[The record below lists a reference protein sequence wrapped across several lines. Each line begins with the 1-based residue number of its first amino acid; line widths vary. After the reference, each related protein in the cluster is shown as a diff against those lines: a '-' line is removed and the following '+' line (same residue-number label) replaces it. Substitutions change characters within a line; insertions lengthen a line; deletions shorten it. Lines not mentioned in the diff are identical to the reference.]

1 MKAKSTKFKFNSN
14 WLAVGLLCIA
24 FIYSAFRFYAT
35 SQELAQGSGEGGQ
48 KILRITHWQL
58 EPGFR
63 EALQWVIDEYNALPK
78 VKAAKVR
85 IIQAP
90 VPQRVYNQFMNVH
103 LISGTASDIAVKGG
117 TELIKGSALAQ
128 FYAPLG
134 SYIEA
139 PNPYNAPQYLS
150 PDLPEE
156 TAHFLENAPWRDTF
170 FDGLVGGY
178 DNNLSD
184 YYGIPIC
191 ATGGVRLFYNID
203 ILHRVKAF
211 VLQYTNSESDP
222 EWLKELWR
230 SSENQTGY
238 LPRESGIAWLKS
250 TDIPQTLGQFF
261 LYCNAVQQYAE
272 ASNNDHL
279 VPISGS
285 SYSPNDVA
293 DEYKES
299 FLSNLNPDKSRKLD
313 SIEILA
319 GYEKGQWSFESPE
332 FQEFFNLIEATAAF
346 YPRGYLGLD
355 REQAQRRFVLGMAAV
370 IRTGGWDASSILA
383 GIAKRDNPEDH
394 FSVEIAPAPFPAKN
408 ERWAD
413 MLTMRQSEADAR
425 GVAPFAIN
433 KQSPHFDWAL
443 DFLRF
448 ATSHRVNQEFSRQA
462 EWLPVT
468 IGASPPESIAA
479 FTPLVHG
486 FPSNLGMNFAASYDS
501 LTPSSIKNAWTI
513 SYDLFAS
520 GDLSRQQIIKNLVE
534 TLESPTL
541 GIPKAW
547 TVRHQ
552 KAIDAGRAYNRS
564 AVVERLGSILG
575 NEAAA
580 QREKATLYSI
590 LSGDEGVMVERIWR
604 ETHPDKPFPT
614 Y

>member
-1 MKAKSTKFKFNSN
+1 MKSVFSKFNTN
-14 WLAVGLLCIA
+14 WLAVALLCAA

-35 SQELAQGSGEGGQ
+35 TQELAQGTGEDEQ

-63 EALQWVIDEYNALPK
+63 EALEWVIDEYNALPE

-85 IIQAP
+85 VMQAP

-103 LISGTASDIAVKGG
+103 LISGTAADIAVKGG

-134 SYIEA
+134 SYIET
-139 PNPYNAPQYLS
+139 PNPYNASQYLS
-150 PDLPEE
+150 PNLSEE
-156 TAHFLENAPWRDTF
+156 TAEFLENAPWRDTF
-170 FDGLVGGY
+170 FDGLLGGY

-191 ATGGVRLFYNID
+191 ATGGVRLFYNLD
-203 ILHRVKAF
+203 ILQKVKAF
-211 VLQYTNSESDP
+211 TLEQSTAASDP
-222 EWLKELWR
+222 AWLQKLWR
-230 SSENQTGY
+230 SPNNQDGY
-238 LPRESGIAWLKS
+238 IPRASGIAWLKNNS
-250 TDIPQTLGQFF
+250 IPQSLGQFY
-261 LYCNAVQQYAE
+261 LYCYAVEEYAK
-272 ASNNDHL
+272 ATNNDHL

-285 SYSPNDVA
+285 SYPQNDVA

-299 FLSNLNPDKSRKLD
+299 FLASLNPDIARKPD
-313 SIEILA
+313 AIEVLA
-319 GYEKGQWSFESPE
+319 AYESGEWSFESVQ
-332 FQEFFNLIEATAAF
+332 FQEFFNLVEATSQF

-383 GIAKRDNPEDH
+383 GISKRDRVEDQ
-394 FSVEIAPAPFPAKN
+394 FEVEIAPAPYPAEN

-413 MLTMRQSEADAR
+413 LVKMRLSEADAR

-433 KQSPHFDWAL
+433 KQSPYFDWAL

-448 ATSHRVNQEFSRQA
+448 ATSHRINQEFSKRA

-468 IGASPPESIAA
+468 IGANPPESIAA
-479 FTPLVHG
+479 FSPIVEG
-486 FPSNLGMNFAASYDS
+486 FPVHLGMNFMARYSSA
-501 LTPSSIKNAWTI
+501 TPPSMKNAWTI
-513 SYDLFAS
+513 NFNLFAT
-520 GDLSRQQIIKNLVE
+520 GDLTREEMVENLE
-534 TLESPTL
+534 ATFENPNL

-547 TVRHQ
+547 AIRYQ
-552 KAIDAGRAYNRS
+552 KASDGSRAYNRS
-564 AVVERLGSILG
+564 AVVEKLSSMLG

-580 QREKATLYSI
+580 QREKATLFSI
-590 LSGDEGVMVERIWR
+590 LTNDEGIMVKRIWQ
-604 ETHPDKPFPT
+604 ESHPNEPIPIN
-614 Y
+614 